1 MTRDFR
7 SCVILPLL
15 IIGLS
20 IATKD
25 GGKDY
30 QPGCNPG
37 LPDALNIHIIAHSHD
52 DVGWVR
58 TPEEYYNESVDD
70 ILSNVISE
78 LIGNSEY
85 RFTYVEMA
93 YFHMWWAKQSAEF
106 RKSVHQLVCAGR
118 LQFANGGWTMS
129 DEATVYYGDDIDQ
142 LTRGRYL
149 LRQLF
154 GKCGLP
160 RTAWQ
165 IDTFG
170 HARDRADLMAQA
182 GYDSLI
188 FQRAHF
194 QEKFE
199 RARNRTLQF
208 LWDTREHIGTRAR
221 QLFTHIF
228 SGTYCYPKDFN
239 FDERG
244 IFISEGANEVA
255 VFTKILEEIE
265 EAYETNHLLLPMGC
279 DFSYRQAKIT
289 FRNVDSL
296 IQLLNG
302 LSLGPYKQM
311 NLFYSTPACYTLAV
325 NREFEKLGELTRRF
339 DDFFP
344 YADRA
349 SNYWVGFYT
358 SRPAFKAYVRQG
370 SALLTAV
377 EQLNVLLLGN
387 AKSTPIDYLR
397 RELSILQHHDAITGT
412 EKQYVANDYVR
423 RLHDASQTC
432 QNIFSEALGHLSG
445 GIQLAVFCNYL
456 NLSVCPETVVADS
469 QYSFTVTIYNPLG
482 WSLDDL
488 LWVRI
493 PVHVPES
500 GIRFEI
506 VNVENPTQFSFNY
519 QLLPVS
525 DRTWLIPERE
535 PLDGKANMELI
546 FSPVQDGHRLTAL
559 GFTTFNVTASRPM
572 KENPRHT
579 FGEKIFGRKPSLMQF
594 SLDHNGRNIIL
605 WVKHVTSEKQFKVLI
620 EMMYYDGET
629 EYNPSGAYVF
639 TPTSRTEAFHF
650 GMPFVTVTR
659 GCCVHEIT
667 ARYASWATLVV
678 RHFSD
683 QKVEV
688 EWTVGPISDKGN
700 TVSREV
706 IVRYTVEGVPEI
718 LPNTPGEFFTDS
730 AGRRLIRRIRKM
742 EYDTVTNETDPIAA
756 NYYPVINRILLK
768 GRKQPFV
775 QGLKSYDRTREQK
788 KDLPALAFAV
798 YTDRAQGGTSLKDGQ
813 VELMVHRRL
822 IRDDNLGVDENLM
835 ENGIDGDGL
844 IVRGQHWIHL
854 DLQSVVLSRDREFA
868 TRVTK
873 APIIFF
879 NKRRISAPIDPHALS
894 WSGLNGSLPSHIHL
908 LNLVAWPLTETE
920 NGKKQRLLI
929 RLENFQKAYTKGP
942 PIRHR
947 PYLLRLSWLFS
958 RIQMHNCTEVNLT
971 ADQTINSPFA
981 QQLHWPG
988 GDLNDQATGPSSN
1001 VIQVR
1006 LDEVNLLLHPETIHT
1021 FLCTF
1026 QRI

>member
-78 LIGNSEY
+78 LIGNSDY

-93 YFHMWWAKQSAEF
+93 YFHMWWVKQRAEF

-302 LSLGPYKQM
+302 RSLGPYKQM

-718 LPNTPGEFFTDS
+718 LPNTPG
-730 AGRRLIRRIRKM
+730 
-742 EYDTVTNETDPIAA
+742 
-756 NYYPVINRILLK
+756 
-768 GRKQPFV
+768 
-775 QGLKSYDRTREQK
+775 
-788 KDLPALAFAV
+788 
-798 YTDRAQGGTSLKDGQ
+798 
-813 VELMVHRRL
+813 
-822 IRDDNLGVDENLM
+822 
-835 ENGIDGDGL
+835 L

-894 WSGLNGSLPSHIHL
+894 WSGLNGSLPNHIHL

-920 NGKKQRLLI
+920 TGNKQSLLI

-942 PIRHR
+942 SIRHR